1 MANEYQ
7 TIHASV
13 ERVTQDIIERSK
25 ASRKRYL
32 ELMQQGQQD
41 KPARSQMG
49 CTNLAHV
56 QAASSKDEKLILK
69 DTNKGHNMAIVS
81 AYNDMLSA
89 HQPYYR
95 YPEKIKQYIYP
106 YGASAQ
112 VASGVPAMCDGVTQG
127 QAGMELSL
135 FSRDVIALSTAVGLS
150 HQAFDGMI
158 LLGICDKIVPGMLMG
173 ALRFGYMP
181 ALFVP
186 AGPMGS
192 GISNSEKAK
201 VRQAHIQGKATD
213 QELLDSET
221 QAYHSAGTCTFYG
234 TANSNQMLLEA
245 MGLML
250 PSSAFVNPDSI
261 EREKYNRLAC
271 QKIVELAD
279 DSQQF
284 SLAELVNEKSIVNAL
299 VALLATGGST
309 NLTIHWLAIARCA
322 GIQITWQDI
331 QMLSDSVPLLCKVYP
346 NGPSDIN
353 QFHAAGGT
361 AWVFSELINAGL
373 MHADVM
379 TVNGSHFLDYGKK
392 VVFASQATFTNS
404 TPRITFEE
412 PRNTQSDIL
421 ASVETPFD
429 AMGGI
434 KQVTGNLGKAVI
446 KVSAVPKDAWRVIA
460 PARVFTDQLDVVADY
475 KKGLLQQDMVLVL
488 KAQGPKANGMPE
500 LHKLMPILAN
510 LQDEG
515 FAVALLTDGRLSG
528 ASGKVLSAIHLVPE
542 AANGGIIAKILDG
555 DMIEIDANSGTV
567 NVLNVNLEERSVDY
581 QKAKNRGVG
590 RELFSMFR
598 NQVTPADEGAISIG
612 WDE

>member
-221 QAYHSAGTCTFYG
+221 QAYHSAGTCMFYG

-392 VVFASQATFTNS
+392 VVFASQAAFTNS

-475 KKGLLQQDMVLVL
+475 QKGLLQQNMVLVL

>member
-1 MANEYQ
+1 MNKISRVN
-7 TIHASV
+7 IH
-13 ERVTQDIIERSK
+13 ETLEKVTKEIIQRSQK
-25 ASRKRYL
+25 SRENYL
-32 ELMQQGQQD
+32 ELMSQSHSD

-56 QAASSKDEKLILK
+56 QAASSNEEKLILK

-95 YPEKIKQYIYP
+95 YPEKIKEYIYP

-135 FSRDVIALSTAVGLS
+135 FSRDVIALSTAIGLS

-173 ALRFGYMP
+173 ALRFGHMP
-181 ALFVP
+181 ALFMP
-186 AGPMGS
+186 AGPMGT
-192 GISNSEKAK
+192 GISNADKAK
-201 VRQAHIQGKATD
+201 VRQAHIQGDVSEEA
-213 QELLDSET
+213 LLESESK
-221 QAYHSAGTCTFYG
+221 AYHSAGTCTFYG

-250 PSSAFVNPDSI
+250 PSSAFVQPDSDD
-261 EREKYNRLAC
+261 RTKFNHLAC

-279 DSQQF
+279 DHQQF
-284 SLAELVNEKSIVNAL
+284 SLAKLVNEKSIVNAL

-309 NLTIHWLAIARCA
+309 NLTIHWVAIAKCA

-331 QMLSDSVPLLCKVYP
+331 QELSSVVPLLCKVYP

-353 QFHAAGGT
+353 QFHKAGGT
-361 AWVFSELINAGL
+361 AWVFSQLLNSGL
-373 MHADVM
+373 MHGDVL
-379 TVNGSHFLDYGKK
+379 TVNGTEFYDYG
-392 VVFASQATFTNS
+392 NH
-404 TPRITFEE
+404 ITFDEIGHQLKYNDVNNE
-412 PRNTQSDIL
+412 DTDIL
-421 ASVETPFD
+421 ATVEKPFD
-429 AMGGI
+429 ATGGI
-434 KQVTGNLGKAVI
+434 KLVTGNLGKAVI
-446 KVSAVPKDAWRVIA
+446 KVSAVPIDSLSITA
-460 PARVFTDQLDVVADY
+460 PARVFTDQLDVVKAY
-475 KKGLLQQDMVLVL
+475 QAGQLQQDLVLVL
-488 KAQGPKANGMPE
+488 KAQGPKSNGMPE

-515 FAVALLTDGRLSG
+515 FEVALLTDGRLSG
-528 ASGKVLSAIHLVPE
+528 ASGKVLSAIHMVPE
-542 AANGGIIAKILDG
+542 AASGGNIAKIHDG
-555 DMIEIDANSGTV
+555 DVIEINANTGIV
-567 NVLNVNLEERSVDY
+567 NVLNVDLDKREFKFEKS
-581 QKAKNRGVG
+581 KNKGVG

-598 NQVTPADEGAISIG
+598 TQVTPADEGAMSIA
-612 WDE
+612 WDD